1 MAGITQTGLI
11 YWQKRRGS
19 YKKED
24 CCEWFRRLLC
34 KLSEPLANVVIV
46 CDNAPIHVS
55 LEKVLEEE
63 AFEGATLL
71 RLAPYSAPLNPIE
84 ECWSVVKSEI
94 KKLLNVTRNDI
105 LNHTPSGITLT
116 EYRPRHLEGIIDQSM
131 AKITPTLCMKHV
143 TMFRN
148 TFRLFYPFEI
158 S

>member
-1 MAGITQTGLI
+1 MAGITTQTGLI

-24 CCEWFRRLLC
+24 CCEWFRRLFC

-94 KKLLNVTRNDI
+94 IKC
-105 LNHTPSGITLT
+105 HS
-116 EYRPRHLEGIIDQSM
+116 
-131 AKITPTLCMKHV
+131 
-143 TMFRN
+143 
-148 TFRLFYPFEI
+148 
-158 S
+158 